1 MNRKSFT
8 TAIFI
13 FLISVHC
20 ANAEK
25 IVFSA
30 DSMSGTV
37 GDKSDSTTLEGEAYV
52 LTESMEISAD
62 KITMYGQDFR
72 YIEAMGSVD
81 GKNMESELEFTCG
94 KLKYDRETKIALLS
108 EGVNLKDIKN
118 DVTVKGHLIEYN
130 QNTDIAVMQID
141 IELLQ
146 KDNVCTGVYAV
157 YRKNEQMLELSGNA
171 QIKQGSDT
179 FRAQHITMNLDSQ
192 EIILDGRVKGS
203 VVDERKS
210 EDADATGETTG
221 ENAETPEGNEN
232 AENTENTEGVEGET
246 KEAGESAE
254 SSENANAGES
264 ASKTENN
271 AENANADK
279 AVTSETVNKTKN
291 AKSKKSDTKNN
302 STNTTDNNN
311 GQESAHTNDKKS
323 STKENKRKS
332 SKKSSGDKA

>member
-1 MNRKSFT
+1 MNRKSF
-8 TAIFI
+8 AMAAFI
-13 FLISVHC
+13 FLL
-20 ANAEK
+20 ALTYAMAEK

-30 DSMSGTV
+30 DSMTGTV

-62 KITMYGQDFR
+62 KITMYGDDFR
-72 YIEAMGSVD
+72 YIEATGAVD

-94 KLKYDRETKIALLS
+94 KIKYDRETKIALLS
-108 EGVNLKDIKN
+108 ENVNLKDIKN

-210 EDADATGETTG
+210 ENTDAETT
-221 ENAETPEGNEN
+221 ENEES
-232 AENTENTEGVEGET
+232 AENTENTENAEDENG
-246 KEAGESAE
+246 SA
-254 SSENANAGES
+254 SENAETS
-264 ASKTENN
+264 
-271 AENANADK
+271 ENADENAHND
-279 AVTSETVNKTKN
+279 TNERESESENDNSKEEADNDTNK
-291 AKSKKSDTKNN
+291 
-302 STNTTDNNN
+302 
-311 GQESAHTNDKKS
+311 DKKS
-323 STKENKRKS
+323 ANKVKKRSRSKS
-332 SKKSSGDKA
+332 

>member
-1 MNRKSFT
+1 MNRKSF
-8 TAIFI
+8 AMAAFI
-13 FLISVHC
+13 FLLSLTY
-20 ANAEK
+20 AGAEK

-30 DSMSGTV
+30 DSMTGTV

-62 KITMYGQDFR
+62 KITMYGDDFR
-72 YIEAMGSVD
+72 YIEATGSVD

-94 KLKYDRETKIALLS
+94 KIKYDRETKIALLS
-108 EGVNLKDIKN
+108 EDVNLKDIKN

-146 KDNVCTGVYAV
+146 KDNVCTGVYAI

-210 EDADATGETTG
+210 ENTD
-221 ENAETPEGNEN
+221 AETSEDAENTESIEN
-232 AENTENTEGVEGET
+232 AENTENMEEEND
-246 KEAGESAE
+246 SA
-254 SSENANAGES
+254 SENAETSEN
-264 ASKTENN
+264 SKTN
-271 AENANADK
+271 ENADENALND
-279 AVTSETVNKTKN
+279 TNESETESKN
-291 AKSKKSDTKNN
+291 DN
-302 STNTTDNNN
+302 SEEETDNDI
-311 GQESAHTNDKKS
+311 HKDKKS
-323 STKENKRKS
+323 SNKVKKRSRSKS
-332 SKKSSGDKA
+332 

>member
-1 MNRKSFT
+1 MNRKSF
-8 TAIFI
+8 AMAAFI
-13 FLISVHC
+13 FLL
-20 ANAEK
+20 ALTYAMAEK

-30 DSMSGTV
+30 DSMTGTV

-62 KITMYGQDFR
+62 KITMYGDDFR
-72 YIEAMGSVD
+72 YIEATGAVD

-94 KLKYDRETKIALLS
+94 KIKYDRETKIALLS
-108 EGVNLKDIKN
+108 ENVNLKDIKN

-210 EDADATGETTG
+210 ENTDAETT
-221 ENAETPEGNEN
+221 ENAES
-232 AENTENTEGVEGET
+232 AENTENTENAEDENG
-246 KEAGESAE
+246 SA
-254 SSENANAGES
+254 SENAE
-264 ASKTENN
+264 ASENSETS
-271 AENANADK
+271 ENADENAHND
-279 AVTSETVNKTKN
+279 TNERESESENDNSKEEADNDTNK
-291 AKSKKSDTKNN
+291 
-302 STNTTDNNN
+302 
-311 GQESAHTNDKKS
+311 DKKS
-323 STKENKRKS
+323 ANKVKKRSRSKS
-332 SKKSSGDKA
+332 